1 MHLCGLDINKHVGFH
16 FMMLFVQLLPQKSMC
31 LPNVNK
37 NLAMK
42 IMTKFVD
49 LPTSNK
55 HFANRW
61 TSDSCLYYRI
71 CLKNWL

>member
-1 MHLCGLDINKHVGFH
+1 MNKHVGFH
-16 FMMLFVQLLPQKSMC
+16 FMMLSVQLLPRKSMV
-31 LPNVNK
+31 LLDLNT

-55 HFANRW
+55 QFGNRW
-61 TSDSCLYYRI
+61 TRDSYLYYMI
-71 CLKNWL
+71 FFKNWL

>member
-1 MHLCGLDINKHVGFH
+1 MHLCGKHVGFH
-16 FMMLFVQLLPQKSMC
+16 FMMLFHQLLPWKSTI
-31 LPNVNK
+31 LLDVNT

-42 IMTKFVD
+42 IVTNIVD

-61 TSDSCLYYRI
+61 TRGSYLYYMI